1 MKKNVYFCCMML
13 LSINATAQLEMDD
26 HNWELFFVDDFS
38 GNRGWNATLW
48 EDQNFDESNYVP
60 LWKCFADSYWG
71 SGVIS
76 KKATHLHQAYQKD
89 NVSFINGTLRL
100 HGEYISDTP
109 LTCGLGYFPA
119 PWIKYHHYCD
129 PPEGQHKAVFYRSGI
144 IESIEKIKYGY
155 FEIKCKLP
163 FHPGSFPA
171 FWLYDNSCDDN
182 YYEEIDIME
191 YSYGSSIGNGTPNKY
206 SHGFLLDKHDCACPD
221 PLISYGKIKNL
232 PAGSDITDWQI
243 YGCEWT
249 PGRITWYLNGSIIDD
264 YYDLDSVPSHP
275 LTLIANYAINNGAVS
290 GTYPNQ
296 TPTWRS
302 ENNMVIDY
310 VKVLQLKCD
319 CENDTYITNENEL
332 ANYDHQ
338 VKHAVE
344 IGSTTGI
351 MALSTTDVTIRA
363 SDHVLVTGLFEVPIG
378 AKLTMMVHPCP
389 YPEE

>member
-1 MKKNVYFCCMML
+1 MWFKK
-13 LSINATAQLEMDD
+13 
-26 HNWELFFVDDFS
+26 EL
-38 GNRGWNATLW
+38 
-48 EDQNFDESNYVP
+48 
-60 LWKCFADSYWG
+60 DS
-71 SGVIS
+71 
-76 KKATHLHQAYQKD
+76 A
-89 NVSFINGTLRL
+89 
-100 HGEYISDTP
+100 SDLP
-109 LTCGLGYFPA
+109 GFKSQPCL
-119 PWIKYHHYCD
+119 
-129 PPEGQHKAVFYRSGI
+129 
-144 IESIEKIKYGY
+144 
-155 FEIKCKLP
+155 LP